1 MTEIDK
7 AIIGIYKLRTPEAF
21 ELLEINMILI
31 PNEIKQIKS
40 KPGRLIK

>member
-21 ELLEINMILI
+21 ELLDRSSLGKIAV
-31 PNEIKQIKS
+31 S
-40 KPGRLIK
+40 YWY